1 MAGLENLKKSALIR
15 GGTVRYGRTM
25 YAFAALGILSV
36 GLLVAGCKSAPPLD
50 KDAAQKLIQDKL
62 NSTPATG
69 IDIVVGDL
77 GMGEGVTAGY
87 WVGKGRYPNGY
98 WADFTV
104 TPAGKKLFK
113 LATGGDTIQ
122 WRPDNPTDKT
132 AHITITTLTGNPPK
146 ARDLSDVQTL
156 GDGRTVDFTEAV
168 NYDGMPD
175 ALQGIAHNPPN
186 KPASLHHASFSL
198 VNGAWQLS
206 SID

>member
-1 MAGLENLKKSALIR
+1 M
-15 GGTVRYGRTM
+15 RYGRTM

-69 IDIVVGDL
+69 IDIIVGDL

-113 LATGGDTIQ
+113 LATGGDTIS
-122 WRPDNPTDKT
+122 
-132 AHITITTLTGNPPK
+132 G
-146 ARDLSDVQTL
+146 
-156 GDGRTVDFTEAV
+156 GRTTRPTSPRTP
-168 NYDGMPD
+168 NSRTIL
-175 ALQGIAHNPPN
+175 LQPLIPCPS
-186 KPASLHHASFSL
+186 K
-198 VNGAWQLS
+198 
-206 SID
+206 